1 MWIFGI
7 GREHLIL
14 REEAKLEKPQKPRRL
29 FNPNALEWEEKKA
42 EFQELR
48 KNNWIGGSR
57 APGIMARL
65 DDTVEYGSPLQAYC
79 RMKRISKPPKSDG
92 ISAGKIL
99 EPIIRKNIAKFLAS
113 YSDNVKIR
121 SDPFM
126 YQSREYPHMIGQVDG
141 FVTMDRHRGER
152 GGVEIK
158 YSGEFQR
165 PKWAGGKIPSHVL
178 YQVVHYM
185 AVFPVDYFLIVIFT
199 PTSWDYKF
207 NYRIVTR
214 KKLQDKIDWVIQEEI
229 RFRENHLVPEVM
241 PYPIGVKADYDVL
254 EEVMGIGIYEDG
266 HEIDDET
273 MEAIKNYQEA
283 GMAIKGMEKQKLAF
297 KNLIYA
303 SLEGHKTGLY
313 KGKPVCKVT
322 KINQRRVDNNRLKD
336 DGLYEKY
343 LKETSFLRFDV
354 IKR

>member
-1 MWIFGI
+1 M
-7 GREHLIL
+7 
-14 REEAKLEKPQKPRRL
+14 KKPRRL
-29 FNPNALEWEEKKA
+29 FNPNTAEPEERKFL
-42 EFQELR
+42 FQELR
-48 KNNWIGGSR
+48 EKNMIGGSR

-65 DDTVEYGSPLQAYC
+65 DDAVEYGSPLQAYC
-79 RMKRISKPPKSDG
+79 RMKRISNPPKSDG
-92 ISAGKIL
+92 ISAGIIL
-99 EPIIRKNIAKFLAS
+99 EPIIRKNIVKFLAS

-126 YQSREYPHMIGQVDG
+126 YQSREYPHMIGRVDG

-152 GGVEIK
+152 GGIEIK

-214 KKLQDKIDWVIQEEI
+214 KKLQDMINAVIQEEI
-229 RFRENHLVPEVM
+229 RFRENHLIPGVM
-241 PYPIGVKADYDVL
+241 PDPIGVKADYDVL
-254 EEVMGIGIYEDG
+254 EEVMGIGIYDDG
-266 HEIDDET
+266 HKIDDKT
-273 MEAIKNYQEA
+273 MEAIAYYQEL
-283 GMAIKGMEKQKLAF
+283 GKTMEMMKKERVKS
-297 KNLIYA
+297 KNLIIA
-303 SLEGHKTGLY
+303 AMDGHKTGLY
-313 KGKPVCKVT
+313 EGKPVCKVSLI
-322 KINQRRVDNNRLKD
+322 KPKRICNDWLKR
-336 DGLYEKY
+336 DGLYKKY
-343 LKETSFLRFDV
+343 LEECPYKRLDI